1 MYFVCQLGSIFKQII
16 LKQIKLINNLLI
28 LSFSLSQVTVAA
40 GKKNGKMIF
49 GNKFVIRWVDARPEN
64 RL

>member
-1 MYFVCQLGSIFKQII
+1 MYFVCQPSSILKQTI

-28 LSFSLSQVTVAA
+28 LSYSLCQVTVAG
-40 GKKNGKMIF
+40 GKKNEKMIF
-49 GNKFVIRWVDARPEN
+49 GSKFVIRWVDARPEN